1 MSIVELK
8 SLAVVRLRVVVV
20 REVSDLE
27 SIASVTAGRGQREA
41 CAPGALCR
49 GWHLEQQKYG
59 IIIMKFGHFWRI
71 GICTADSDI
80 FMVIHL
86 L

>member
-27 SIASVTAGRGQREA
+27 SIASVAAGRGAKGGMCPRWH
-41 CAPGALCR
+41 CAG
-49 GWHLEQQKYG
+49 GG
-59 IIIMKFGHFWRI
+59 IW
-71 GICTADSDI
+71 SSEN
-80 FMVIHL
+80 MVL
-86 L
+86 